1 MRTSLGGRRA
11 LRHAVAGLID
21 GLGPTP
27 DDIAGSLAEQGV
39 RGIPGNKEGCALA
52 CFLRAVVG
60 ADPAA
65 VEVAVQRRTVV
76 IRTSR
81 WRPSVRIPLPT
92 QAKVFVD
99 AFDARFYPNLVVRE
113 PTEGS
118 VAPNPLPS

>member
-1 MRTSLGGRRA
+1 MRQ
-11 LRHAVAGLID
+11 AVVGLID

-27 DDIAGSLAEQGV
+27 DDIAGNLAEQGV

-65 VEVAVQRRTVV
+65 VDVAVQRRTVV

-81 WRPSVRIPLPT
+81 WHPSLRIPLPT

-99 AFDARFYPNLVVRE
+99 AFDARFYPSLVVRE
-113 PTEGS
+113 SVEGG
-118 VAPNPLPS
+118 ATPHPQPS